1 MLLKP
6 GVNHV
11 LILSVQWLGI
21 EFKKDMQHPAASIDH
36 SADCSK
42 RYAPAYLVHLP
53 LGKTPLVLLKV
64 IDSSGFIP
72 NC

>member
-21 EFKKDMQHPAASIDH
+21 EFKKDMQHPAASIRIQRYPRAAETIRKSVFVI
-36 SADCSK
+36 SA
-42 RYAPAYLVHLP
+42 
-53 LGKTPLVLLKV
+53 
-64 IDSSGFIP
+64 
-72 NC
+72 